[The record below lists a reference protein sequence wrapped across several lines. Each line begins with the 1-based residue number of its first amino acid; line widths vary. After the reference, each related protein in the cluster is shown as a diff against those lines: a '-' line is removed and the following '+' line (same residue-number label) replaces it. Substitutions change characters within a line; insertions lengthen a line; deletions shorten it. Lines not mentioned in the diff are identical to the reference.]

1 MYYLVQKGE
10 AKREILFERELSIT
24 FILPKIA
31 ITNLGVKESTSVT
44 PTSLAPNPIGVFGW

>member
-44 PTSLAPNPIGVFGW
+44 PTSLAPNPIGVFG